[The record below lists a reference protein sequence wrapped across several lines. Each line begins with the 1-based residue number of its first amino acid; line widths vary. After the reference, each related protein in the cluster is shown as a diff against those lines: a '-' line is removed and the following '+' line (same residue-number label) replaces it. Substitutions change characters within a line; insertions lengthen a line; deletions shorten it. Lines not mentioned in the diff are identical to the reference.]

1 MIREF
6 LAAPKIGL
14 QVAGTLILG
23 YGAAQFWPD
32 AEAAWFHY
40 AVSTLFIAAG
50 AWIGG
55 PGLLQ
60 IIKYHDQ
67 LRRQRK
73 AKEAERGERDGAF
86 ETEDGIESAGYFD
99 ANQGVPVGKFNGR
112 VVFFPF
118 THALVIAPAGSG
130 KTISATIPALAHGFR
145 IKGPGKNRSR
155 AASVFVTDLK
165 RELKAMCARLRREVH
180 GQHVRVLDPTDPL
193 TDSYN
198 ILDPVRHALKAGR
211 SAKAITL
218 CEFTAQVFEPEP
230 PDDPKNKFW
239 RAGSR
244 SILVLVILY
253 VCMVRDDDDATLI
266 EVSRIIRDPDA
277 LDAVLAECE
286 KFDALSGELA
296 IMARDILSQGK
307 YLGEFRTSAALAVRL
322 FSAAGELASVVGPST
337 FRFSDMKRE
346 PTTVFVCASLS
357 ETRSFG
363 PWLKGVAEC
372 AMYELEAEPGNIP
385 VHFCLDEATNI
396 ALDVATKMT
405 ALRACGVRVHL
416 IFQERSEAE
425 RVWGK
430 HALETIQGE
439 VDCEIYMG
447 IQDRHLAQDLE
458 KKLGT
463 VEIVKAGYQTGEN
476 PWDAYRET
484 SNTQRKPLMSA
495 YEQMYGMKPDEQLVI
510 LRSRKH
516 KLRPFLCQR
525 LTYADVVEWLVTLDN
540 NPVEGGKLKGPPTI
554 SIEYGKRGVR
564 VRKFKRLNRRI
575 DWVRVRRYMRL
586 LPPLWAA
593 WAGFWIW
600 LAHEAWLKAA
610 AFFHS

>member
-6 LAAPKIGL
+6 LTAPKIGL
-14 QVAGTLILG
+14 QVAATTILA
-23 YGAAQFWPD
+23 YGAARFWPD
-32 AEAAWFHY
+32 ADAAWFHY
-40 AVSTLFIAAG
+40 AVPSLFIAAG

-73 AKEAERGERDGAF
+73 AKEAERGERDAAF
-86 ETEDGIESAGYFD
+86 ETEEGIERAGYFD
-99 ANQGVPVGKFNGR
+99 PNQGVPVGKLNGR
-112 VVFFPF
+112 IIFFPF

-130 KTISATIPALAHGFR
+130 KTISASIPALAHGYR
-145 IKGPGKNRSR
+145 VRGKGKNESR
-155 AASVFVTDLK
+155 ATSVFVTDLK
-165 RELKAMCARLRREVH
+165 RELKAMCARLRREMH
-180 GQHVRVLDPTDPL
+180 GQNVRVLDPTDPL

-198 ILDPVRHALKAGR
+198 LLDPIRHALKAGR

-239 RAGSR
+239 REGSR
-244 SILVLVILY
+244 GILVLVMLY
-253 VCMVRDDDDATLI
+253 VCMTREDDATLI
-266 EVSRIIRDPDA
+266 EVARIIRDAPE
-277 LDAVLAECE
+277 LEVVLFECQ
-286 KFDALSGELA
+286 KFDALGGELA
-296 IMARDILSQGK
+296 VMARDILSQGK
-307 YLGEFRTSAALAVRL
+307 HLDEFRTAAALAVRS
-322 FSAAGELASVVGPST
+322 FSGAGELASVVGPST
-337 FRFSDMKRE
+337 FRFFDLKRE

-357 ETRSFG
+357 ETRAFG
-363 PWLKGVAEC
+363 RWLKGVAEC
-372 AMYELEAEPGNIP
+372 AMYELEAEPGNVP

-396 ALDVATKMT
+396 ALDIATKMT
-405 ALRACGVRVHL
+405 ALRASGVRVHL

-430 HALETIQGE
+430 HALDTIQGE

-447 IQDRHLAQDLE
+447 IQDSKLAQDLE

-463 VEIVKAGYQTGEN
+463 VEIVKPGYQTGEN

-484 SNTQRKPLMSA
+484 SNTQRKPLMSS
-495 YEQMYGMKPDEQLVI
+495 YEQMYGMKPDEQLVF

-516 KLRPFLCQR
+516 VLRPIRCQR
-525 LTYADVVEWLVTLDN
+525 LVYADVVEWIAGLDS

-554 SIEYGKRGVR
+554 SLHYGKRGVK
-564 VRKFKRLNRRI
+564 VRSFKRLNRKI
-575 DWVRVRRYMRL
+575 DWSRMRRYLRFF
-586 LPPLWAA
+586 PPLWAA

-600 LAHEAWLKAA
+600 LAHEAWLKAT
-610 AFFHS
+610 AFFNS